1 MKKVL
6 KILSVSLLTLLA
18 LVIVLPALLKGKVE
32 ATLKNTIN
40 KNINATLD
48 FDSATLSLLK
58 HFPNATVEVKNS
70 VLVNQLP
77 FEGDTLFAAETVA
90 LTLALHELFKGG
102 KDPIR
107 IQRVQVDRAKLHLK
121 TDETQ
126 NTNYA
131 IAKQS
136 DRADSTTKEKK
147 STQVALALES
157 YAITNTEIRYEDT
170 TSGMRLAL
178 SEVHHSGTGDLS
190 LEKSE
195 LNTTTQALVSL
206 AVDSTTYLNAQRLAL
221 DARVGIDFTK
231 NRYTFLENKALINQL
246 PLVFEGFVQ
255 VNEDHQNVDITF
267 KTPSSAFKHFLG
279 AIPEAYSKSLEAVQT
294 AGTFEVDGHLKGVI
308 NAERIPTFHI
318 NIDAENASF
327 HYPELTNSVQNL
339 SLHAEIDNTTG
350 LAEDTAIDLKK
361 LSFTIDQDTFTL
373 RSHITELLGNPKVNA
388 HINGTVNLANLA
400 QAYPLP
406 SAANLKGLLKA
417 DITTAFDQESIE
429 KKQYQRTKTRG
440 NLTLTEFEYPVAALK
455 QPIHIDVAN
464 LTFTPQTAS
473 INTLK
478 GKMGATDFS
487 ATGTLNNLLG
497 CIFNDEKIEG
507 RFKVNSN
514 TVVLDDFKKEDNAKV
529 IATKPNTST
538 ASEEKIKI
546 PAFLDCTLHVTARNL
561 IYDNLSLKNV
571 TGTLHLKDETATL
584 DNVTSDLFGGT
595 LGLSGTV
602 STQKE
607 IPTFSLDL
615 KMNRCNISESFASL
629 DLFKVVAPLTQA
641 LQGQLNSDIAI
652 TGNLKDDLIPNLA
665 TISGDWKAQ
674 LVSAQI
680 DTKNAPLVSTLN
692 HQLPFL
698 HLEDWSFNDLKTSV
712 RFTDGA
718 VTIQPFTLTHK
729 DIAIEVAGG
738 HTFDQQLHYTTT
750 LQLPAHYL
758 GKEVT
763 QRLPQVDEN
772 TLKALTLPVIVKIEG
787 SYTQPIVRTDLTT
800 GMSQLTTQLIELQA
814 QKLVRQGRDKA
825 KDLLSAVVQKKS
837 TDSSTTNTSELEA
850 TLGRLLHNTSEDTV
864 TSKRKEDPII
874 KTARSIFGGL
884 LGTDKKDEGQ

>member
-1 MKKVL
+1 MKKAL
-6 KILSVSLLTLLA
+6 KILSVSLLALLA
-18 LVIVLPALLKGKVE
+18 LVIVLPALLKGKIE

-48 FDSATLSLLK
+48 FESATLSLLK

-90 LTLALHELFKGG
+90 LTLALHELFKG
-102 KDPIR
+102 DEEPIR

-131 IAKQS
+131 IAKQK
-136 DRADSTTKEKK
+136 DGTGTTAKKEK
-147 STQVALALES
+147 SADVVLALET
-157 YAITNTEIRYEDT
+157 YAITNTEIRYEDK

-206 AVDSTTYLNAQRLAL
+206 AVDSTTYLNAHRLAL
-221 DARVGIDFTK
+221 DTRVGIDFTK

-255 VNEDHQNVDITF
+255 LNEDHQNVDITF

-294 AGTFEVDGHLKGVI
+294 AGTFEVDGHLKGVVD
-308 NAERIPTFHI
+308 AEHIPTFHI
-318 NIDAENASF
+318 KIDAENASF
-327 HYPELTNSVQNL
+327 NYPELPKSVQNL

-388 HINGTVNLANLA
+388 RINGTVNLAHLA
-400 QAYPLP
+400 QAYPLR

-455 QPIHIDVAN
+455 QPVHVDVAA
-464 LTFTPQTAS
+464 LTFTPQTVS
-473 INTLK
+473 INALK
-478 GKMGATDFS
+478 GKMGTTDFS
-487 ATGTLNNLLG
+487 TTGTLNNLLG

-514 TVVLDDFKKEDNAKV
+514 TVVLDDFEVEENAE
-529 IATKPNTST
+529 ATKSTVSTTSG
-538 ASEEKIKI
+538 EKIKI

-561 IYDNLSLKNV
+561 IYDNLNLKNV
-571 TGTLHLKDETATL
+571 TGTVRLKDETATL
-584 DNVTSDLFGGT
+584 ENVTSDLFGGT

-607 IPTFSLDL
+607 IPIFALDL
-615 KMNRCNISESFASL
+615 KMHRCNISESFAGL
-629 DLFKVVAPLTQA
+629 DLFKVVAPLTQV
-641 LQGQLNSDIAI
+641 LQGRLNSDITIA
-652 TGNLKDDLIPNLA
+652 GNLKDNLVPNLA
-665 TISGDWKAQ
+665 TISGNWAAQ
-674 LVSAQI
+674 LISTQI
-680 DTKNAPLVSTLN
+680 DTKNAPLVSTLS

-698 HLEDWSFNDLKTSV
+698 HLEDWSLNDLKTTL

-718 VTIQPFTLTHK
+718 VTVKPFTLTHK
-729 DIAIEVAGG
+729 DIAMEVAGG

-758 GKEVT
+758 GKEVA
-763 QRLPQVDEN
+763 QRLPQVDDN
-772 TLKALTLPVIVKIEG
+772 TLKALTLPVRVQLEG
-787 SYTQPIVRTDLTT
+787 SYAQPTVRTDLTT
-800 GMSQLTTQLIELQA
+800 GISQLTAQLIELQA

-837 TDSSTTNTSELEA
+837 TDSSTTNASGLEA

-864 TSKRKEDPII
+864 TSKRKEDPIM
-874 KTARSIFGGL
+874 KTAKSILGGL
-884 LGTDKKDEGQ
+884 LGTEKKDTRQ